1 MNKQEQLAVTEYLHL
16 YKGCNVRHND
26 GWIGRLLG
34 VNETLGRA
42 FQPLKIEAP
51 NGLAV
56 WWNWK
61 DITPI
66 LRPLSDFKMDEL
78 IDFIHVGQPEIDA
91 QYSEFE
97 EVLSDIKEQG
107 INALHYDDVPPL
119 VVFNQTRWLLSK
131 HFDLFGLIEAGL
143 AIDATTIN
151 NKNLNQ

>member
-1 MNKQEQLAVTEYLHL
+1 MESKEQLAVTEYLHL
-16 YKGCNVRHND
+16 YKGCNVRHKD

-66 LRPLSDFKMDEL
+66 LRPLSDMTEEEYNTWENGIGGKLRTGTHDL
-78 IDFIHVGQPEIDA
+78 IEEDA
-91 QYSEFE
+91 
-97 EVLSDIKEQG
+97 LKT
-107 INALHYDDVPPL
+107 HY
-119 VVFNQTRWLLSK
+119 LLSK

-151 NKNLNQ
+151 NQNLNQ

>member
-1 MNKQEQLAVTEYLHL
+1 MEQSKEQLAVTEYLHL

-51 NGLAV
+51 NGMAV
-56 WWNWK
+56 WWDWK

-66 LRPLSDFKMDEL
+66 LRPLSDMTEEEKTEFLNAVGIEPEDIDCLIKTENPFSGEL
-78 IDFIHVGQPEIDA
+78 EFGTAHLTDISQWTIGVHV
-91 QYSEFE
+91 
-97 EVLSDIKEQG
+97 
-107 INALHYDDVPPL
+107 
-119 VVFNQTRWLLSK
+119 LLSK

-151 NKNLNQ
+151 NQNLNQ